1 MSEIRKIE
9 NFAAPELDVYA
20 RLSEPQLLHY
30 YEPQPGL
37 FLAESPRVIE
47 RALDA
52 GYEPV
57 SFLAGSAELAANEA
71 LFAHC
76 PNAPACTPGD
86 EATMIF
92 DRTCEIRRNF
102 DHELVKKLVETEYNP
117 MTPVV
122 EDEEEDA
129 FFIH

>member
-1 MSEIRKIE
+1 MLFQKEKSVP
-9 NFAAPELDVYA
+9 A
-20 RLSEPQLLHY
+20 LH
-30 YEPQPGL
+30 
-37 FLAESPRVIE
+37 
-47 RALDA
+47 
-52 GYEPV
+52 
-57 SFLAGSAELAANEA
+57 
-71 LFAHC
+71 HH
-76 PNAPACTPGD
+76 
-86 EATMIF
+86 IF

>member
-1 MSEIRKIE
+1 M
-9 NFAAPELDVYA
+9 PL
-20 RLSEPQLLHY
+20 
-30 YEPQPGL
+30 
-37 FLAESPRVIE
+37 
-47 RALDA
+47 
-52 GYEPV
+52 
-57 SFLAGSAELAANEA
+57 
-71 LFAHC
+71 
-76 PNAPACTPGD
+76 
-86 EATMIF
+86 F

>member
-1 MSEIRKIE
+1 MATAWI
-9 NFAAPELDVYA
+9 NFARYGSPETPSL
-20 RLSEPQLLHY
+20 
-30 YEPQPGL
+30 
-37 FLAESPRVIE
+37 
-47 RALDA
+47 
-52 GYEPV
+52 
-57 SFLAGSAELAANEA
+57 
-71 LFAHC
+71 
-76 PNAPACTPGD
+76 PNWPACTLGD

>member
-1 MSEIRKIE
+1 MGAIFVDE
-9 NFAAPELDVYA
+9 
-20 RLSEPQLLHY
+20 
-30 YEPQPGL
+30 
-37 FLAESPRVIE
+37 LAEIPDGNTV
-47 RALDA
+47 
-52 GYEPV
+52 
-57 SFLAGSAELAANEA
+57 
-71 LFAHC
+71 
-76 PNAPACTPGD
+76 
-86 EATMIF
+86 IF

>member
-1 MSEIRKIE
+1 MAEKPHGIVPRFPFVFHNIDRIAVCNVPGE
-9 NFAAPELDVYA
+9 TDRLQERMATAWINFARYGSPETPSL
-20 RLSEPQLLHY
+20 
-30 YEPQPGL
+30 
-37 FLAESPRVIE
+37 
-47 RALDA
+47 
-52 GYEPV
+52 
-57 SFLAGSAELAANEA
+57 
-71 LFAHC
+71 
-76 PNAPACTPGD
+76 PNWPACTPGD